1 MVTKATASTME
12 RNVCV
17 CVFQAI
23 VDVMVNL
30 QFPLVETLWKS
41 FWRFSE
47 GQTNEALDL

>member
-12 RNVCV
+12 RNV